1 MKNRH
6 KAKGKASGG
15 GVTDTDPMPA
25 DAGGE
30 PAVKKEAKAKAVGP
44 IDGGIAPRRLD
55 RARGG
60 RVGADKS
67 PLSASSSKHP
77 TTSAGK
83 C

>member
-1 MKNRH
+1 MKHRGK
-6 KAKGKASGG
+6 KAKMHG
-15 GVTDTDPMPA
+15 GVMAKDPTPA
-25 DAGGE
+25 SAGGNADVE
-30 PAVKKEAKAKAVGP
+30 KEAKAKTVG
-44 IDGGIAPRRLD
+44 IIGDAAPKRLD